1 MEWTLWEALLPELR
15 HQEPPMARVSNVTDP
30 LILVRHGETEWS
42 RTGRHTG
49 RTDIALTDRG
59 RNEASLVA
67 PTLAGWNFAHVFSS
81 PLSRALDTAKL
92 ATNDGDIIVDD
103 IFMEWDY
110 GPYEGRTNAEIQEA
124 EPGWSKWD
132 SDIDGGESAH
142 DVGVRCDQA
151 IEQLV
156 AASSDG
162 PVLLFAHGHF
172 LAILI
177 ARWLGFDATAGK
189 RFIMQTATVSQL
201 GAKRSDHV
209 LKTLN
214 HRCGQVLAP

>member
-1 MEWTLWEALLPELR
+1 MKK
-15 HQEPPMARVSNVTDP
+15 P

-42 RTGRHTG
+42 RAGQHTG
-49 RTDIALTDRG
+49 RTDIGLTDRG
-59 RNEASLVA
+59 RKEASLVA
-67 PTLAGWNFAHVFSS
+67 PTLAGWSFEHVFSS

-92 ATNDGDIIVDD
+92 ATIGDGDIVVDD

-132 SDIDGGESAH
+132 SAIEGGETAH
-142 DVGVRCDQA
+142 DVGVRADQA
-151 IEQLV
+151 IEMMM
-156 AASSDG
+156 SSTAED

-177 ARWLGFDATAGK
+177 ARWLGFEATAGK

-201 GAKRSDHV
+201 GSKRGDRV
-209 LKTLN
+209 IKTLN
-214 HRCGQVLAP
+214 HRCGQTLAP